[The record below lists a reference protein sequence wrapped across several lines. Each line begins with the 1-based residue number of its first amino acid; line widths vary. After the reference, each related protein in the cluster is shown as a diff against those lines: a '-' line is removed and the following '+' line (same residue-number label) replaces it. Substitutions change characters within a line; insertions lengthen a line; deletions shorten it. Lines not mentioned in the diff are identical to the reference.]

1 MKKFLIGVP
10 MYFFGANA
18 LLGYVTLML
27 LFLGILIGLL
37 FNSIAEFAILQ
48 NIIFLYDDLLRNG
61 VVGWIVAI
69 WIPGQFF
76 LSYAIYNF
84 LKEYYY

>member
-1 MKKFLIGVP
+1 

-18 LLGYVTLML
+18 LLGYVALML

-37 FNSIAEFAILQ
+37 FNPIAEFAILQ

-69 WIPGQFF
+69 WIPGQYF

>member
-1 MKKFLIGVP
+1 MKKFLIGVL

-18 LLGYVTLML
+18 LLGYVALML
-27 LFLGILIGLL
+27 LFLGILIELL

>member
-10 MYFFGANA
+10 MYFFGAYA
-18 LLGYVTLML
+18 LFGYMSLML

-69 WIPGQFF
+69 WIPGQYF

>member
-1 MKKFLIGVP
+1 MKKFLIGVL

-18 LLGYVTLML
+18 LLGYVALML
-27 LFLGILIGLL
+27 LFLGILIELL

-48 NIIFLYDDLLRNG
+48 NIIFLYDYLLRNG

-69 WIPGQFF
+69 WIPGQYF

>member
-1 MKKFLIGVP
+1 MKKFLIGVL

-18 LLGYVTLML
+18 LLGYLALML
-27 LFLGILIGLL
+27 LFLGILIELL

-69 WIPGQFF
+69 WIPGQYF